1 MSRKTR
7 KLIWS
12 APLLAVLAV
21 AAALAM
27 FAAQTPIGAQAQ
39 DAEEMLG
46 PPQDLMA
53 TADGLKVIEL
63 LWKAPA
69 TSPEDVTAY
78 RIDKSEDG
86 MVWMELVR
94 ADASLEDT
102 FFDHTGL
109 MPGDTMYYRVFAIYG
124 SKGEGEPSDTASATT
139 DAATAPG
146 KPTFSDP
153 AFGTATPSDVSGLA
167 PSWAAP
173 SSDGGSDIT
182 GYKIERLKD
191 GDDTWMTVKADTG
204 LTTDAVGADCAAGT
218 ACVYQ
223 DTGLIQATKYH
234 YRVSAIN
241 KVGTGMPS
249 DSKSST
255 TAASTTGAAGPTGL
269 TAQGTNAAV
278 MLHWLAP
285 ADPSG
290 DPITGY
296 RIQRSPDGTDWTNIN
311 VNTKTTRTSYLV
323 GGAFSSGTTPW
334 QYRVYPISGSGSA
347 TPREGLVSNVVTVG
361 PPDPATH
368 GPAQSLR
375 VRSETPLTINV
386 SWRAASP
393 VPATGTTTYRVDYS
407 TDGQAWK
414 AVTGAIPDTADTTSE
429 RFIYRDTGLKIG
441 EKRYYRVIAITDT
454 VLHQVTN
461 VVSGTAGTTDKPGK
475 PTGLVFTGTNPDP
488 TSPTADMIPLTWVA
502 PTETGGSPIT
512 GYKIERSLDA
522 ATGWMT
528 IKADTG
534 TTAVTY
540 VDKKLVA
547 NTQYYYRVSAI
558 NVGRTGDPS
567 DTAETKTLPAAALG
581 LPTGLVALDRGTSV
595 DLYWLAPDDA
605 PGAPVTGYKIEV
617 SEDDGTTWRTVVA
630 NTMSL
635 DTMYT
640 HTGLT
645 ALTGDAT
652 RMYRV
657 SAISSVGVTAPS
669 RPDTAAAGGMVNTD
683 PMAND
688 MAIDPVTVMAGMS
701 SDAMDVSMYFSDADG
716 DTLTYR
722 AMSNMEMYATVAVD
736 GSMLTI
742 TGVAAGQA
750 TITVYASDGMGGAD
764 AMRTIMVTVTAAN
777 AAPMAQGMI
786 DAVTVSADEM
796 SDPITL
802 GDYFSDADGDSLT
815 YMEESSNEAVATAEI
830 ARDDSDPGN
839 IVHTLTITGVAAGSA
854 TITVTATDPAGAS
867 ATQEIMVT
875 VRAELMAPTN
885 VRVNPVGSGGLIVAW
900 DGVSGAHGYRIIAVN
915 VNNVDETHSEF
926 VNNPMATSGGLDGL
940 TAGQTYN
947 VFVASFDDADPPN
960 YRLQTRFR
968 QIIAE

>member
-46 PPQDLMA
+46 PPQDLKA
-53 TADGLKVIEL
+53 TADGRKVIEL
-63 LWKAPA
+63 QWMAPA

-78 RIDKSEDG
+78 RVDVSDDG
-86 MVWMELVR
+86 TVWMELVR
-94 ADASLEDT
+94 ADSGLEDT
-102 FFDHTGL
+102 FYDHTQL
-109 MPGDTMYYRVFAIYG
+109 MPGDTKHYRVFAVYG
-124 SKGEGEPSDTASATT
+124 TKKGEGEPSETASATT

-146 KPTFSDP
+146 KPTNL
-153 AFGTATPSDVSGLA
+153 TLA
-167 PSWAAP
+167 AGSIGESTIRLTWAAP
-173 SSDGGSDIT
+173 SDDGGSTIT

-191 GDDTWMTVKADTG
+191 GETAWMTVKADTG
-204 LTTDAVGADCAAGT
+204 TTGLT
-218 ACVYQ
+218 YE
-223 DTGLIQATKYH
+223 DTGLIVGTQYH

-241 KVGTGMPS
+241 KAGTG
-249 DSKSST
+249 KSSDTKNLT
-255 TAASTTGAAGPTGL
+255 TAAAGGVYTAITGL
-269 TAQGTNAAV
+269 TTQGAVPGMTLQEANAAV
-278 MLHWLAP
+278 ELHWLAP
-285 ADPSG
+285 ANMPDG
-290 DPITGY
+290 DPLTDY
-296 RIQRSPDGTDWTNIN
+296 KVERSADGTTWTTIAT
-311 VNTKTTRTSYLV
+311 VKPPARTYHPV

-334 QYRVYPISGSGSA
+334 QYRVSA
-347 TPREGLVSNVVTVG
+347 TNRGGAGQASPALTVG

-375 VRSETPLTINV
+375 ARSDTPLKINV
-386 SWRAASP
+386 SWREASGS
-393 VPATGTTTYRVDYS
+393 ATIPDTTTYRVDYS
-407 TDGQAWK
+407 TDGQVWK
-414 AVTGAIPDTADTTSE
+414 AAATPYPTTRDDTSE
-429 RFIYRDTGLKIG
+429 RYIYEDTGTTNTPLKIG
-441 EKRYYRVIAITDT
+441 EKRYYRVIAETSGVT
-454 VLHQVTN
+454 HQVTN
-461 VVSGTAGTTDKPGK
+461 VVSGTAGTTNKPGK

-502 PTETGGSPIT
+502 PTEPGGSPIT

-742 TGVAAGQA
+742 TGVAAGEA
-750 TITVYASDGMGGAD
+750 TITVYASDGMGGTD

-786 DAVTVSADEM
+786 DPVTVSADET

-802 GDYFSDADGDSLT
+802 GDYFSDADDDTLT
-815 YMEESSNEAVATAEI
+815 YNASSSDSMIAIAEI
-830 ARDDSDPGN
+830 AEDDSDPGA
-839 IVHTLTITGVAAGSA
+839 VVSTLTITGVAAGEA
-854 TITVTATDPAGAS
+854 TITVTATDPAGES